1 MPLPTSTL
9 LGPYEILS
17 LMTET
22 FAISFDREIDV
33 VEGRVLLERWR
44 RNLAT
49 IEVELKQPRLIDVL
63 PIQFVGGEPVQPEG
77 KPTRRF
83 RGQLIYFTSADVT
96 VRRRSGAI
104 VVIDSYEIVA

>member
-1 MPLPTSTL
+1 MKRSARSRVKTIRTWK
-9 LGPYEILS
+9 
-17 LMTET
+17 
-22 FAISFDREIDV
+22 
-33 VEGRVLLERWR
+33 EGRVLLERWR

-77 KPTRRF
+77 TPTRRF

-104 VVIDSYEIVA
+104 VVIDSYEIVAISDGKVRFEPR

>member
-1 MPLPTSTL
+1 MKRSARSRVRTTR
-9 LGPYEILS
+9 
-17 LMTET
+17 TWK
-22 FAISFDREIDV
+22 
-33 VEGRVLLERWR
+33 EGRVLLERWR
-44 RNLAT
+44 GNLAT

-83 RGQLIYFTSADVT
+83 RGQLIYFASADVT

-104 VVIDSYEIVA
+104 VVIDSYEIVAISDGKIRFEPR